1 MTGYSV
7 KIADAS
13 KELTKKERVM
23 LKDTGDALK
32 LDELIQ
38 GEPFIINPEYWVKL
52 MVHNEK
58 SDNVDYPVYLIV
70 DKNGTKYVT
79 GSEAFWTTFSDI
91 WDEMTDEMTG
101 DGNDEEWQLKCYKL
115 DSKNYKGKQFLTC
128 SVI

>member
-7 KIADAS
+7 KIEDSS

-23 LKDTGDALK
+23 FKDTSDAKK
-32 LDELIQ
+32 LDE
-38 GEPFIINPEYWVKL
+38 IITTDAIIIDPDFWVML
-52 MVHNEK
+52 MIHNEK
-58 SDNVDYPVYLIV
+58 SDNVDYPVYIII
-70 DKNGTKYVT
+70 DKNGEKYIT

-91 WDEMTDEMTG
+91 YDEMTADGDDEP
-101 DGNDEEWQLKCYKL
+101 WLLKCYKL

>member
-7 KIADAS
+7 SIENAS
-13 KELTKKERVM
+13 KELRKKERVM
-23 LKDTGDALK
+23 LKDTSDALK
-32 LDELIQ
+32 LDDVIQ
-38 GEPFIINPEYWVKL
+38 GEPIIINPDYWVML

-91 WDEMTDEMTG
+91 WDEMTEDE
-101 DGNDEEWQLKCYKL
+101 DDEEWQLKCYKL
-115 DSKNYKGKQFLTC
+115 DSKNFKGKQFLTC

>member
-7 KIADAS
+7 SIENAS
-13 KELTKKERVM
+13 KELRKKERVM
-23 LKDTGDALK
+23 LKDTSDALK
-32 LDELIQ
+32 LDDVIQ
-38 GEPFIINPEYWVKL
+38 GEPIIINPDYWVML

-58 SDNVDYPVYLIV
+58 SDNVDYPAYLIM

-91 WDEMTDEMTG
+91 WDEMTEDGDE
-101 DGNDEEWQLKCYKL
+101 EEWQLKCYKL
-115 DSKNYKGKQFLTC
+115 DSKNFKGKQFLTC

>member
-7 KIADAS
+7 KIENAS

-23 LKDTGDALK
+23 LKDTSDALK
-32 LDELIQ
+32 LDDVIH
-38 GEPFIINPEYWVKL
+38 GEPIIINPDYWVKL

>member
-7 KIADAS
+7 KIENAS

-38 GEPFIINPEYWVKL
+38 GEPIIVNPDYWVML

-70 DKNGTKYVT
+70 DKNGTKYMT
-79 GSEAFWTTFSDI
+79 GSESFWTTFSDI

>member
-7 KIADAS
+7 KIVDAS

-32 LDELIQ
+32 LDDVIQ
-38 GEPFIINPEYWVKL
+38 GEPIIINPDYWVKL

-101 DGNDEEWQLKCYKL
+101 DDNDEEWQLKCYKL

>member
-7 KIADAS
+7 KIETAS

-23 LKDTGDALK
+23 LKDTSDALK
-32 LDELIQ
+32 LDDVIQ
-38 GEPFIINPEYWVKL
+38 DEPIIINTDFWVML
-52 MVHNEK
+52 NVHNEK

-70 DKNGTKYVT
+70 DKNGTKYIT

-91 WDEMTDEMTG
+91 WDEMTEDG
-101 DGNDEEWQLKCYKL
+101 DNEEWQLKCYKL
-115 DSKNYKGKQFLTC
+115 DSKNFKGKQFLTC

>member
-7 KIADAS
+7 KIEKAS

-23 LKDTGDALK
+23 LKDTSDALK
-32 LDELIQ
+32 LDDVIH
-38 GEPFIINPEYWVKL
+38 GEPIIINPDYWVML

-70 DKNGTKYVT
+70 DKDGTKYVT

-91 WDEMTDEMTG
+91 WDEMTE
-101 DGNDEEWQLKCYKL
+101 DGIEEEWELKCYKL

>member
-7 KIADAS
+7 KIEDSS
-13 KELTKKERVM
+13 KELPKKERVM
-23 LKDTGDALK
+23 FKDTSDAKK
-32 LDELIQ
+32 LDEIITTDALIID
-38 GEPFIINPEYWVKL
+38 PDFWVML

-58 SDNVDYPVYLIV
+58 SDNVDYPVYIIV
-70 DKNGTKYVT
+70 DKNGEKYIT

-91 WDEMTDEMTG
+91 YDEMTADG
-101 DGNDEEWQLKCYKL
+101 DYEPWQLKCYKL

>member
-7 KIADAS
+7 KIGQAS

-32 LDELIQ
+32 LDEVIQ
-38 GEPFIINPEYWVKL
+38 GEPIIINPDYWVTL

-91 WDEMTDEMTG
+91 WDEMTDG
-101 DGNDEEWQLKCYKL
+101 DIEEEWELKCYKL
-115 DSKNYKGKQFLTC
+115 DSKNFKGKQFLTC

>member
-7 KIADAS
+7 KIVASS

-23 LKDTGDALK
+23 FKDTSDAKK
-32 LDELIQ
+32 LDE
-38 GEPFIINPEYWVKL
+38 IITNDAIIIDPDFWVIL

-58 SDNVDYPVYLIV
+58 SDNVDYPVYIIV
-70 DKNGTKYVT
+70 DKNGEKYIT

-91 WDEMTDEMTG
+91 YDEMVDDE
-101 DGNDEEWQLKCYKL
+101 DDEPWQLKCYKL

>member
-7 KIADAS
+7 KIGSAS

-32 LDELIQ
+32 LDEIIQ
-38 GEPFIINPEYWVKL
+38 GEPIIINPDYWVTL

-58 SDNVDYPVYLIV
+58 SDNVDYSVYLIV

-79 GSEAFWTTFSDI
+79 GSESFWTTFSDI

-115 DSKNYKGKQFLTC
+115 DSKNYKGKQFLAC

>member
-7 KIADAS
+7 KISSSS

-32 LDELIQ
+32 LDEVIQ
-38 GEPFIINPEYWVKL
+38 GEPIIINPDYWVTL

-58 SDNVDYPVYLIV
+58 SDNVDYLVYLIV

-79 GSEAFWTTFSDI
+79 GSESFWTTFSDI
-91 WDEMTDEMTG
+91 WDEMTG
-101 DGNDEEWQLKCYKL
+101 DVNDEEWQLKCYKL
-115 DSKNYKGKQFLTC
+115 DSKNYKGKQFITC

>member
-32 LDELIQ
+32 LDDAIQ
-38 GEPFIINPEYWVKL
+38 GEPIIINPDYWVKL

-58 SDNVDYPVYLIV
+58 SDNVDYQVYLIV

>member
-32 LDELIQ
+32 LDEVIQ
-38 GEPFIINPEYWVKL
+38 GDPIIINPDYWVKL

-58 SDNVDYPVYLIV
+58 SDNVDYLVYLIV

-115 DSKNYKGKQFLTC
+115 DSKNFKGKQFLTC

>member
-7 KIADAS
+7 SIENAS
-13 KELTKKERVM
+13 KELRKKERVM
-23 LKDTGDALK
+23 LKDTSDALK
-32 LDELIQ
+32 LDDVIQ
-38 GEPFIINPEYWVKL
+38 GEPIIINPDYWVML

-58 SDNVDYPVYLIV
+58 SDNVDYPVYLIM

-91 WDEMTDEMTG
+91 WDEMTEV
-101 DGNDEEWQLKCYKL
+101 GNEEEWQLKCYKL
-115 DSKNYKGKQFLTC
+115 DSKNFKGKQFLTC

>member
-1 MTGYSV
+1 MTDYSV
-7 KIADAS
+7 SIENAS
-13 KELTKKERVM
+13 KELRKKERVM
-23 LKDTGDALK
+23 LKDTSDALK
-32 LDELIQ
+32 LDDVIQ
-38 GEPFIINPEYWVKL
+38 GEPIIINPDYWVML

-91 WDEMTDEMTG
+91 WDEMTEDE
-101 DGNDEEWQLKCYKL
+101 DDEEWQLKCYKL
-115 DSKNYKGKQFLTC
+115 DSKNFKGKQFLTC

>member
-7 KIADAS
+7 KIENAS

-23 LKDTGDALK
+23 LKDTSDALK
-32 LDELIQ
+32 LDDVIH
-38 GEPFIINPEYWVKL
+38 GEPIIINPDYWVML
-52 MVHNEK
+52 MIHNEK

-70 DKNGTKYVT
+70 DKDGTKYVT
-79 GSEAFWTTFSDI
+79 GSEAFWTTLSDI
-91 WDEMTDEMTG
+91 WGEMTE
-101 DGNDEEWQLKCYKL
+101 DGIDEEWQLKCYKL

>member
-7 KIADAS
+7 KIEEAS

-32 LDELIQ
+32 LDDVIQ
-38 GEPFIINPEYWVKL
+38 DEPIIINTDFWVKL
-52 MVHNEK
+52 HIHNEK

-91 WDEMTDEMTG
+91 WDEMTEDGDE
-101 DGNDEEWQLKCYKL
+101 EEWQLKCYKL
-115 DSKNYKGKQFLTC
+115 DSKNFKGKQFLTC

>member
-7 KIADAS
+7 KIVGSS

-23 LKDTGDALK
+23 FKDTSDAKK
-32 LDELIQ
+32 LDE
-38 GEPFIINPEYWVKL
+38 IITNDAIIIDPDFWVIL

-58 SDNVDYPVYLIV
+58 SDNVDYPVYIIV
-70 DKNGTKYVT
+70 DKNGEKYIT

-91 WDEMTDEMTG
+91 YDEMIDDE
-101 DGNDEEWQLKCYKL
+101 DDEPWQLKCYKL

>member
-7 KIADAS
+7 KIENAS

-23 LKDTGDALK
+23 IKDTGDALK

-38 GEPFIINPEYWVKL
+38 GEPIIVNPDYWVML

-70 DKNGTKYVT
+70 DKNGTKYMT
-79 GSEAFWTTFSDI
+79 GSESFWTTFSDI

>member
-7 KIADAS
+7 SIENAS
-13 KELTKKERVM
+13 KELRKKERVM
-23 LKDTGDALK
+23 LKDTSDALK
-32 LDELIQ
+32 LDDVIQ
-38 GEPFIINPEYWVKL
+38 GESIIINPDYWVML

-91 WDEMTDEMTG
+91 WDEMTEDGDE
-101 DGNDEEWQLKCYKL
+101 EEWQLKCYKL
-115 DSKNYKGKQFLTC
+115 DSKNFKGKQFITC

>member
-7 KIADAS
+7 KIEDSS

-23 LKDTGDALK
+23 FKDTSDAKK
-32 LDELIQ
+32 LDEIITTDALIID
-38 GEPFIINPEYWVKL
+38 PDFWVML

-58 SDNVDYPVYLIV
+58 SDNVDYPVYIIV
-70 DKNGTKYVT
+70 DKNGEKYIT

-91 WDEMTDEMTG
+91 YDEMTADG
-101 DGNDEEWQLKCYKL
+101 DYEPWQLKCYKL

>member
-7 KIADAS
+7 KIESAS

-32 LDELIQ
+32 LDDVIQ
-38 GEPFIINPEYWVKL
+38 DEPIIINADFWVML
-52 MVHNEK
+52 NVHNEK
-58 SDNVDYPVYLIV
+58 SDNVDYPVYIIV

-79 GSEAFWTTFSDI
+79 GSEAFWTTFSVI
-91 WDEMTDEMTG
+91 WDEMTEDGDE
-101 DGNDEEWQLKCYKL
+101 EEWQLKCYKL
-115 DSKNYKGKQFLTC
+115 DSKNFKGKQFLTC

>member
-7 KIADAS
+7 KIEAAS

-32 LDELIQ
+32 LDDVIQ
-38 GEPFIINPEYWVKL
+38 DEPLIINVDFWVML
-52 MVHNEK
+52 NVHNEK

-70 DKNGTKYVT
+70 DNNGTKYVT

-91 WDEMTDEMTG
+91 WDEMTEGGDE
-101 DGNDEEWQLKCYKL
+101 EEWQLKCYKL
-115 DSKNYKGKQFLTC
+115 DSKNFKGKQFLTC

>member
-7 KIADAS
+7 KIENAS

-23 LKDTGDALK
+23 LKDTSDALK
-32 LDELIQ
+32 LDEIIN
-38 GEPFIINPEYWVKL
+38 GEPIIIDPDYWVML

-70 DKNGTKYVT
+70 DKDGTKYVT
-79 GSEAFWTTFSDI
+79 GSESFWTTFSDI
-91 WDEMTDEMTG
+91 WNEMTE
-101 DGNDEEWQLKCYKL
+101 DGIDEEWQLKCYKL

>member
-7 KIADAS
+7 KIEAAS

-23 LKDTGDALK
+23 IKDTGDALK
-32 LDELIQ
+32 LDDVIQ
-38 GEPFIINPEYWVKL
+38 DEPIIINADFWVML
-52 MVHNEK
+52 NVHNEK

-91 WDEMTDEMTG
+91 WDEMAEDGDE
-101 DGNDEEWQLKCYKL
+101 EEWQLKCYKL
-115 DSKNYKGKQFLTC
+115 DSKNFKGKKFLTC

>member
-32 LDELIQ
+32 LDDVIQ
-38 GEPFIINPEYWVKL
+38 GEPIIINPDYWVKL

>member
-7 KIADAS
+7 SIENAS
-13 KELTKKERVM
+13 KELRKKERVM
-23 LKDTGDALK
+23 LKDTSDALK
-32 LDELIQ
+32 LDDVIQ
-38 GEPFIINPEYWVKL
+38 GEPIIINPDYWVML

-70 DKNGTKYVT
+70 DKNGTKYIT

-91 WDEMTDEMTG
+91 WDEMTEDGDE
-101 DGNDEEWQLKCYKL
+101 EEWQLMCYKL
-115 DSKNYKGKQFLTC
+115 DSKNFKGKQFITC

>member
-32 LDELIQ
+32 LDEIIQ
-38 GEPFIINPEYWVKL
+38 GEPIIINPDYWVTL

-58 SDNVDYPVYLIV
+58 SDNVDYSVYLIV

-79 GSEAFWTTFSDI
+79 GSESFWTTFSDI